1 MMTDIEFAYEV
12 VARLPYVPNSQQ
24 VQVIGALARFCA
36 STEPGVAFILNGY
49 AGTGKTSMTGALVK
63 ALESVGI
70 KAILMAPTGRA
81 AKVFSANSGG
91 HPAYTIHRKIYKHA
105 LPGMSY
111 GDDQGPYMQE
121 NPHHNTVFIVDE
133 ASMIG
138 GASGES
144 DLLEDLITYVYTGDN
159 CRLILLGDTAQLP
172 PVGSKRSPA
181 MKPDVLRG
189 YGLKVSA
196 ATLTETA
203 RQAADSGILFNATRL
218 RRAMLRLAPS
228 KAAENEG
235 VAPELLVPKLRTEG
249 FDDVLIVSGEDLP
262 DLLEQAYSRRDG
274 GATETIMITRSNR
287 RAAEYNAAIRARI
300 LYREELLSTDDMLI
314 VAKNHYFTGARPKG
328 LDFIANGDVLRVEK
342 VYGTERRYGLEF
354 ADVRVCTTGAG
365 TDNFDP
371 ESEVTF
377 DAKVI
382 VDALRSEAPAL
393 NQEQTNALY
402 YGVLSDPD
410 FFSPCATV
418 EERMRGL
425 RKNPYW
431 NALQVKFAYA
441 VTCHKAQGG
450 QWRAVFVDVG
460 YVPDDALGMEF
471 YRWLYTAVT
480 RARKRLYLITPP
492 AAMIEGKAED
502 EE

>member
-1 MMTDIEFAYEV
+1 MTDIEFAYDV
-12 VARLPYVPNSQQ
+12 VARLPYIPNSQQ

-36 STEPGVAFILNGY
+36 SPEPGVAFILNGY

-63 ALESVGI
+63 ALESAGI

-91 HPAYTIHRKIYKHA
+91 HPAYTIHRKIYRHA
-105 LPGMSY
+105 LPGMAC

-138 GASGES
+138 GSSGES

-218 RRAMLRLAPS
+218 RRAMLRLSPS
-228 KAAENEG
+228 RSTGNES
-235 VAPELLVPKLRTEG
+235 VPPELLVPKLRAEG
-249 FDDVLIVSGEDLP
+249 FDDVRIVTGEDLP
-262 DLLEQAYSRRDG
+262 DLLEQAYSSRDG
-274 GATETIMITRSNR
+274 GVAETIMITRSNR
-287 RAAEYNAAIRARI
+287 RAAEYNSAIRARI
-300 LYREELLSTDDMLI
+300 LYREELLSPSDMLI

-328 LDFIANGDVLRVEK
+328 IDFIANGDVLRIEK

-354 ADVRVCTTGAG
+354 ADVRVCTTGSG
-365 TDNFDP
+365 TDNSDTD
-371 ESEVTF
+371 SEVTF
-377 DAKVI
+377 DSKLI
-382 VDALRSEAPAL
+382 VDSLRNEAPAL
-393 NQEQTNALY
+393 TQEQTNALY

-410 FFSPCATV
+410 FFSPGATA

-450 QWRAVFVDVG
+450 QWRDVFIDVG

-480 RARKRLYLITPP
+480 RARKRLYLIAPP
-492 AAMIEGKAED
+492 PVMIEGKAAD
-502 EE
+502 DG